1 MEQELQAYLHKH
13 IPLSGRMDMCV
24 LEATNERVRLSAPL
38 EPNINHRES
47 VFGGSLSA
55 LAILS
60 AWSYLYARLR
70 QEDRKCRLVIQRNTM
85 HYDEPGLGVFEAT
98 VENVDEEAWQRFT
111 KTIDKM
117 GKARITLNSVLSSG
131 ESVLGRFEG
140 QFVAIRLD

>member
-1 MEQELQAYLHKH
+1 MEHELEAYLHKH
-13 IPLSGRMDMCV
+13 IPLSGRMDVRV
-24 LEATNERVRLSAPL
+24 LEATNERVRLTAPL

-70 QEDRKCRLVIQRNTM
+70 REERSCRLVIQRNTM
-85 HYDEPGLGVFEAT
+85 HYDEPGLGTFEAT
-98 VENVDEEAWQRFT
+98 VENVGEQDWERFV
-111 KTIDKM
+111 KTLDKM
-117 GKARITLNSVLSSG
+117 GKARITLNSALTSG
-131 ESVLGRFEG
+131 ESTLGRFEG